1 MEYETET
8 SEKISMSEFI
18 EECLMEHLNISIV
31 DMNSEKAPI
40 KLNMYYEDNIYTEYT
55 NVILSL
61 FRLLV

>member
-31 DMNSEKAPI
+31 DIIQK
-40 KLNMYYEDNIYTEYT
+40 KHL
-55 NVILSL
+55 
-61 FRLLV
+61 